1 MSTIAIDG
9 RMWGAGFTGIG
20 NYVREISLR
29 LFAMK
34 PKDRFVLF
42 LSSRQAEEFRPPKN
56 VEVVI
61 ADEPIYSFA
70 EQFSFSRK
78 ISSVKADIT
87 WFPHFNVPLFFRR
100 PFVCTIHDLT
110 ILKYPGKKMKSP
122 QHRLA
127 YGLVLRHALKKS
139 RAVITVSRYT
149 KNEILAFQK
158 TDPNKISV
166 VWNGVDFHKY
176 ERPNPLKIDIF
187 HREFKRPIFLI
198 SGVWREHKNIP
209 NAIRAF
215 DMYRQY
221 GGKGSLVITG
231 RPDPIYPEVQELAK
245 KSVFSADIHLAGF
258 LPEEDMNA
266 LFVAADV
273 LLFPS
278 LCEGF
283 GLPAIEA
290 MSAGTPV
297 VCSNRTSLPEVCG
310 DAALYFDPLDPEDI
324 ALKMVDGIEDSHQK
338 NLSQK
343 GKKRARLFDWDTA
356 AEKTANAIFGFSS

>member
-42 LSSRQAEEFRPPKN
+42 VSSKQAEELRVPKN

-61 ADEPIYSFA
+61 ADEPIYSLA
-70 EQFSFSRK
+70 EQFSFSQK
-78 ISSVKADIT
+78 ISAVKADIT

-100 PFVCTIHDLT
+100 PFVCTLHDLT
-110 ILKYPGKKMKSP
+110 ILTYPGKKMKKP
-122 QHRLA
+122 WHRLA

-139 RAVITVSRYT
+139 RSIIAVSRYT
-149 KNEILAFQK
+149 KTEILAYQK
-158 TDPNKISV
+158 VDPNKISV
-166 VWNGVDFHKY
+166 VWNGVDAEKFQKS
-176 ERPNPLKIDIF
+176 NPIKIDVF
-187 HREFKRPIFLI
+187 HREFKRPTFLI
-198 SGVWREHKNIP
+198 TGVWREHKNIP

-215 DMYRQY
+215 DMYRRY

-231 RPDPIYPEVQELAK
+231 RADPLYPEVQELAK
-245 KSVFSADIHLAGF
+245 KSVFSGDIHLAGF
-258 LPEEDMNA
+258 LPEDDLNA

-290 MSAGTPV
+290 MAAGTPV

-324 ALKMVDGIEDSHQK
+324 ALKMVDGIEQSHQEK
-338 NLSQK
+338 LAQL
-343 GKKRARLFDWDTA
+343 GKKRAGLFRWDAA
-356 AEKTANAIFGFSS
+356 AEKTANALFGFSS